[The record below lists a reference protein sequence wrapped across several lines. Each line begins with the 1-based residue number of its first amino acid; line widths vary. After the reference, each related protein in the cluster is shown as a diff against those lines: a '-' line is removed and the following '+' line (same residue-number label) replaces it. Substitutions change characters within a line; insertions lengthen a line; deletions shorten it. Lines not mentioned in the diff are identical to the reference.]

1 MEGGSVSV
9 LDASVVLKW
18 FVNEADSGQ
27 ALKLR
32 EEFYAGKR
40 EIVVPDLLLFEIA
53 NALRYNPSFSVK
65 EIYDSLDTLFGMGI
79 EIITPTLSLLS
90 KTVELAEEFDLTCY
104 DATYIA
110 LAEELSFEFIT
121 ADEKFY
127 RRVRKNT
134 KKKGSIRLL
143 AEFSLSR

>member
-1 MEGGSVSV
+1 MSV

-18 FVNEADSGQ
+18 FVKEADSDQ

-32 EEFYAGKR
+32 EEFYAGGR

-53 NALRYNPSFSVK
+53 NALRFNPSFSSR
-65 EIYDSLDTLFGMGI
+65 EISDSLDTLLGMGI

-90 KTVELAEEFDLTCY
+90 KTVELAREFDLTCY

-110 LAEELSFEFIT
+110 LAEELGFEFLT
-121 ADEKFY
+121 ADEKLF
-127 RRVRKNT
+127 RKIEKSSNLKT
-134 KKKGSIRLL
+134 SIRLL
-143 AEFSLSR
+143 ADFTITRS